1 MLEDAVEGIAS
12 YYRMTLERFQPIMLY
27 ESVPTR
33 RFMRNKAT
41 KVRCCGC
48 SNANLPPGVQL
59 WVLLVSMSQS
69 TNIAPLQV

>member
-41 KVRCCGC
+41 KVQC
-48 SNANLPPGVQL
+48 AVGVVTRIYRQGYSYGFC
-59 WVLLVSMSQS
+59 WYQCRE
-69 TNIAPLQV
+69 TQT